1 MKKGWLSI
9 AVALAVTASVGAIS
23 SQTDNFTKN
32 FNAYKEI
39 AFKID
44 FYAGGRGDVA
54 PFEKPVKEARERLA
68 AFLGNDLPRGA
79 VVICSSLE
87 QRDTVSEARLLR
99 MGYRWVLIELT
110 PEAAAQQMIARIK
123 AQSGGQVP
131 AGLLERLQNRTPERK
146 AADEAR
152 LVNSVAQRMAYA
164 LVTTTLAPDKPYRS
178 SRADDVG
185 RSPLPDW
192 LDVGIASYAAG
203 GPGFN
208 VRFLKDRLDEAFPL
222 EDVVSM
228 SRPFVVPGED
238 SGGGDRFFM
247 RGGQGG
253 GGSAPA
259 GPGSV
264 PAGSVVGGG
273 QGRGGGMNLPKDVQ
287 DRMMFD
293 AEASSFFAFII
304 EKAGLDK
311 VKRLVDEA
319 RQGREPADLL
329 GQQEML
335 GRELEKI
342 EEDWRAWVKDL
353 KVEPPPRSS
362 RSTTGPGRPPG

>member
-9 AVALAVTASVGAIS
+9 VAALVAMTSLGIVAA
-23 SQTDNFTKN
+23 QTDNFTKN
-32 FNAYKEI
+32 FNPYKEV
-39 AFKID
+39 ASGID
-44 FYAGGRGDVA
+44 FYAGSKGDVA
-54 PFEKPVKEARERLA
+54 PFEKAAREARDRLA

-87 QRDTVSEARLLR
+87 QRDTVSEARVLR

-131 AGLLERLQNRTPERK
+131 AGMLERLQNRTPERK
-146 AADEAR
+146 AADEVR
-152 LVNSVAQRMAYA
+152 LVNSVVQKMAYA
-164 LVTTTLAPDKPYRS
+164 MVTTALGADKVYRI

-192 LDVGIASYAAG
+192 MDVGLASHAAG

-208 VRFLKDRLDEAFPL
+208 VRFLKDRMDEAFPL
-222 EDVVSM
+222 EDVLSM
-228 SRPFVVPGED
+228 SRPFVAPAEGT
-238 SGGGDRFFM
+238 SGGDRFVIRM
-247 RGGQGG
+247 GQGG

-259 GPGSV
+259 GS
-264 PAGSVVGGG
+264 AGGGG
-273 QGRGGGMNLPKDVQ
+273 QGRGGGMNMPKDVQ

-293 AEASSFFAFII
+293 AEASSFFTFVL

-319 RQGREPADLL
+319 RQGREPAELL
-329 GQQEML
+329 TQQDML

-342 EEDWRAWVKDL
+342 EEDWRSWLKDL
-353 KVEPPPRSS
+353 KVEPPPGGF